1 MNEKGKIT
9 KAYAQAL
16 FQSASANRNRIRER
30 IEADGEGNGMLLEI
44 MEEFLNQARMEGQKT
59 MAYVTTAV
67 PIPDDTAKRLLLE
80 ISRLT
85 GKETNL
91 KLSVDE
97 SILGGVIVRI
107 GDRVID
113 GSLKA
118 RLQRI
123 RDELLNGS
131 LSSKDGG
138 DLREEAV

>member
-16 FQSASANRNRIRER
+16 FQSASTNRIRER

-44 MEEFLNQARMEGQKT
+44 IEEFLNQARMEGQKP

-107 GDRVID
+107 GDRIID

-118 RLQRI
+118 RLQGI
-123 RDELLNGS
+123 RDELLNGNS
-131 LSSKDGG
+131 HNYNND
-138 DLREEAV
+138 